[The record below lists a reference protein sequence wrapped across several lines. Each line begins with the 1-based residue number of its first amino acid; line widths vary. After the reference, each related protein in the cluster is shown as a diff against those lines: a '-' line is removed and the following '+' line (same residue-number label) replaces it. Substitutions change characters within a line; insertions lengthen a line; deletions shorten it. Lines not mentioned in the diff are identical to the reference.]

1 MKEIQL
7 WKDGQKGTL
16 DPLLFSKVAEEL
28 AIQINEDFR
37 TDRRKKVNKRTQLR
51 KFYDEVLRLNMLAR
65 ERPMQ
70 WDAIKPQVYMLT
82 AKVAY
87 AEGREL
93 VSSNFRKFVKEA
105 VDKVDT
111 PEDLNVFS
119 NLFEAFMG
127 FYRLHGPRN

>member
-1 MKEIQL
+1 MREIQL
-7 WKDGQKGTL
+7 WKDGQKGVL

-28 AIQINEDFR
+28 ALLMKDDFEKQ
-37 TDRRKKVNKRTQLR
+37 RRKVNKRTQVR

-65 ERPMQ
+65 ERPKQ
-70 WDAIKPQVYMLT
+70 WDIIKPQVHMLT
-82 AKVAY
+82 AKAAY

-93 VSSNFRKFVKEA
+93 VSANFRLFVKNA
-105 VDKVDT
+105 VDQVDT

-127 FYRLHGPRN
+127 FYRLHGPKN

>member
-1 MKEIQL
+1 MIGIQL

-28 AIQINEDFR
+28 ALQMKQDFEK
-37 TDRRKKVNKRTQLR
+37 RKRVNKRTQIR
-51 KFYDEVLRLNMLAR
+51 KFYDEVLRLNMLVR
-65 ERPMQ
+65 ERPRQ
-70 WDAIKPQVYMLT
+70 WDAIKPQVHMLT
-82 AKVAY
+82 AKAAY
-87 AEGREL
+87 AEGRDL
-93 VSSNFRKFVKEA
+93 VSDNFRKFVKDA
-105 VDKVDT
+105 VDQIDT

>member
-1 MKEIQL
+1 MEKIQL

-28 AIQINEDFR
+28 ALQMKEDF
-37 TDRRKKVNKRTQLR
+37 DKQRKKVNKRTQVR

-65 ERPMQ
+65 ERPKQ
-70 WDAIKPQVYMLT
+70 WNAIKPQVHMLT
-82 AKVAY
+82 AKAAY
-87 AEGREL
+87 AEGRDL
-93 VSSNFRKFVKEA
+93 VSENFRNFVKNA
-105 VDKVDT
+105 VEQVET

>member
-7 WKDGQKGTL
+7 WKDGQKGTV

-28 AIQINEDFR
+28 ALQMKEDFEHQ
-37 TDRRKKVNKRTQLR
+37 RRKVNKRTQLR

-65 ERPMQ
+65 ERPKQ
-70 WDAIKPQVYMLT
+70 WDAIKPQVHMLT
-82 AKVAY
+82 AKAAY

-93 VSSNFRKFVKEA
+93 ISTNFRKFIKEA

>member
-7 WKDGQKGTL
+7 WKDGQKGSL
-16 DPLLFSKVAEEL
+16 DPLLFSKVAEDL
-28 AIQINEDFR
+28 ALQMKEDFEKQ
-37 TDRRKKVNKRTQLR
+37 KKRVNKRTQLR

-105 VDKVDT
+105 VDQVDT